1 MKKFKKIAAVFGA
14 GLLMGTTMGM
24 AADLGD
30 LPAPFVTGGAY
41 TSTAFV
47 VGAKAGTNDDGARTT
62 LTGYFNPHINAEVGG
77 IVASSDTEKL
87 YFGENITNEFTTN
100 LSDGH
105 ISSLWDDG
113 ISFRGDNYETHEEIV
128 TDGPNEVYLVTS
140 AATGEE
146 ELGLDLAMYTIGGS
160 SWGYRYVF
168 DETFQADDNLSTD
181 YELTVDF
188 LGNPIRIS
196 SSTASTNTIAITTGI
211 ETSGGQDTSIAYG
224 AHTIHVGTIFETKA
238 EIWVDDSAHEFM
250 GETDVETFEVGGAEI
265 DVRLDDIGY
274 TDDTT
279 SRTVLFTYG
288 TDISTSVKHNDAVQ
302 TELGQPDV
310 DDTAADALWNWDI
323 QIATDDYPTS
333 GDYIGI
339 VFNQK
344 VSRWDDDPVP
354 LMDGDGWAS
363 PYGYLTLDMEVVEQ
377 TYNEYKFDFE
387 SSVEINSTSDTD
399 TQDVMYITAVGKA
412 SEDEGIT
419 FAATE
424 TSRVA
429 INETGYVWYV
439 DTDGDFQPIGYANG
453 TSCGT
458 TALDALCIKSGD
470 TTKSIVFYQNAT
482 ALVGG
487 GELGTAAQRFRLED
501 VESGDSTSLNVDP
514 TYTRVNL
521 TIGDQKLGGTLG
533 DADAADLVY
542 YSTITGALVAKSIY
556 AFDEPNGGN
565 AMTLAGL
572 QFTNVESNLDSD
584 ELVVMVPEEE
594 PYVEVTFNVRSI
606 GAAADPV
613 LTTDSGASSYTNLIL
628 VGGPCVNTLTAEY
641 MGLPADSC
649 EAAST
654 IAENSAIIKLVSGD
668 TKTAL
673 IVAGWEKAD
682 TARAAT
688 TVAAGGL
695 TGMEMTA

>member
-30 LPAPFVTGGAY
+30 LPAPFVTSGAY

-87 YFGENITNEFTTN
+87 YFGENITNEFATN
-100 LSDGH
+100 LTDGDV
-105 ISSLWDDG
+105 SVLWDDG

-128 TDGPNEVYLVTS
+128 VDGTDEVYITTS
-140 AATGEE
+140 AFTGEE
-146 ELGLDLAMYTIGGS
+146 ELGLDPAIYTVGAS
-160 SWGYRYVF
+160 SWGYKYMF
-168 DETFQADDNLSTD
+168 DETFEAGDSVSTD
-181 YELTVDF
+181 NELTIDF
-188 LGNPIRIS
+188 LGSPIRIS
-196 SSTASTNTIAITTGI
+196 SSTALTGTISLTTGI
-211 ETSGGQDTSIAYG
+211 ETSSGQDSSISYDG
-224 AHTIHVGTIFETKA
+224 HTIHVGTIFETKA
-238 EIWVDDSAHEFM
+238 EVWVDDSEHEFM
-250 GETDVETFEVGGAEI
+250 SEADVETFEVSGAEI
-265 DVRLDDIGY
+265 DIRLDDIGY

-288 TDISTSVKHNDAVQ
+288 TDISTSVKDGDAVQ
-302 TELGQPDV
+302 AELGQPDV
-310 DDTAADALWNWDI
+310 DDDSSDALWNWDI
-323 QIATDDYPTS
+323 NITTNDNFTS
-333 GDYIGI
+333 GDHIGI

-344 VSRWDDDPVP
+344 VSKWDDVPAP
-354 LMDGDGWAS
+354 LMGGESWAT
-363 PYGYLTLDMEVVEQ
+363 PYGYITLDVEYAEQ
-377 TYNEYKFDFE
+377 SYQEYKFEFEDNFDFGN
-387 SSVEINSTSDTD
+387 NSMTEQDTM
-399 TQDVMYITAVGKA
+399 VITAVGNA
-412 SEDEGIT
+412 AEDEGFT
-419 FAATE
+419 WDSTE
-424 TSRVA
+424 TWKVA
-429 INETGYVWYV
+429 VNASGTVWYE
-439 DTDGDFQPIGYANG
+439 DNDGDFIVGGIANG
-453 TSCGT
+453 TSCGST
-458 TALDALCIKSGD
+458 STLCFDNRD
-470 TTKSIVFYQNAT
+470 TTKYIVFYDNAG
-482 ALVGG
+482 AGAVI
-487 GELGTAAQRFRLED
+487 ENGTGVVKEFKIED
-501 VESGDSTSLNVDP
+501 VEATDTTSVSAAFTNVSA
-514 TYTRVNL
+514 
-521 TIGDQKLGGTLG
+521 TIASQKFGATAG

-542 YSTITGALVAKSIY
+542 NVESAAKNIYS
-556 AFDEPNGGN
+556 FDEPNGGN

-572 QFTNVESNLDSD
+572 QFTDVESNLDSD
-584 ELVVMVPEEE
+584 EIVVMVPEDE
-594 PYVEVTFNVRSI
+594 PYVEVTFNVRST

-649 EAAST
+649 EAEST